1 MNQPHTIESGINPPF
16 GAVERKIAR
25 RYLGARKK
33 DGGVAVIALISFVCI
48 MLAITAMIVIMSIMN
63 GFRDTVIELTLGSEG
78 HVFVELNS
86 WDIPPQE
93 MLRMEQMLNDMP
105 EVENAFEYFDSGA
118 GFAANETLSAARVMG
133 ISAVNLNKFKMVS
146 DNIKTGSWM
155 GFGQGR
161 GAEHQIAIGQV
172 LADGSGLT
180 VGDRV
185 RIMTPRTRNTP
196 QGRMPVMKVYTV
208 GAIFKTGLLKTD
220 NVRVFMELDQAQ
232 LLFNAGRKN
241 GTLQMRLHDADD
253 VDSVAKKVRRMFQG
267 QATVTTWKD
276 RFQDEAFALR
286 TEQVAMRFIFVIVV
300 IISTFPILAAML
312 MLVKNKAR
320 DIAILRTIGATQG
333 SVLRIFF
340 IAGIIIG
347 ICGTIAGLFLGLLI
361 CWQVD
366 GIQAIIEGITGR
378 PLFPQG
384 AYGLDGSIPVKVVWN
399 EVFFVALCGFVI
411 SAIAT
416 FFPALG
422 ASKTDP
428 VEALRY
434 E

>member
-1 MNQPHTIESGINPPF
+1 MNDTRPIDSGINPPF

-25 RYLGARKK
+25 RYLGAKKK
-33 DGGVAVIALISFVCI
+33 DGGVAVIAWISFVCI

-63 GFRDTVIELTLGSEG
+63 GFRDTVIEITLGSEG
-78 HVFVELNS
+78 HVFVELDS
-86 WDIPPQE
+86 WDIPPEE
-93 MLRMEQMLNDMP
+93 MAKIEQRLSDIP
-105 EVENAFEYFDSGA
+105 EVENAFEYSDSGA

-133 ISAVNLNKFKMVS
+133 ISKENLEKFELVS
-146 DNIKTGSWM
+146 SKVVAGNLDF
-155 GFGQGR
+155 FGQGR

-172 LADGSGLT
+172 LADSAGLM

-196 QGRMPVMKVYTV
+196 QGRLPVMKVYTI

-220 NVRVFMELDQAQ
+220 NIRVFMELNQAQ
-232 LLFNAGRKN
+232 LLFDGGRKK
-241 GTLQMRLHDADD
+241 GSIQMRLSDPDD
-253 VDSVAKKVRRMFQG
+253 VDKVAAEVRKVFQG
-267 QATVTTWKD
+267 TARVSTWKN

-286 TEQVAMRFIFVIVV
+286 TEQIAMRFIFVIVV
-300 IISTFPILAAML
+300 IISTFPILSAML

-340 IAGIIIG
+340 IAGTIIG
-347 ICGTIAGLFLGLLI
+347 ICGTIAGLLLGLLI

-366 GIQAIIEGITGR
+366 GIQAIIEGITQQ

-384 AYGLDGSIPVKVVWN
+384 AYGLDGSIPVKVVRS
-399 EVFFVALCGFVI
+399 EVIVVALCGFII

-416 FFPALG
+416 FFPAWG